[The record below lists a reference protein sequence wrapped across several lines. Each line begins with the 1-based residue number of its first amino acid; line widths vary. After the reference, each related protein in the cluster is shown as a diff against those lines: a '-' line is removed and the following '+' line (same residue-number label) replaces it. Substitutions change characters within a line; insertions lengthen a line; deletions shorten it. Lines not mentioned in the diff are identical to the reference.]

1 MTLNIDQI
9 LRSAKTDIKSG
20 RAVQARSA
28 LLVAL
33 ERFPANTRLQ
43 SALAEVQQAAT
54 GLPAQPFGPHHLQH
68 FLAVKDRFGLN
79 LAIEEIAAAVRLNS
93 NHPWAH
99 SILGGVLMEA
109 GLLPAAI
116 KHLGQALKLDPAFR
130 EAGVNLALAQQQAG
144 LLPQALATVDHVL
157 TRDAQFTPA
166 QRLRPML
173 LTQLQRDAEAI
184 AAFAPYLAAHPEDL
198 EARITYASSLTMLH
212 RLPEARLVLEAVL
225 KDAPEHAAALGNLGN
240 ILLSDGDIAGAEA
253 LFLRALAINPR
264 STIAFFNLGRA
275 KDFAFGDPLVMR
287 MQDLADTATLAPD
300 EAIALH
306 FGLAKAYED
315 QGAAE
320 ASFAHLQKANALRA
334 AQFPYDLATDRALF
348 ADYLSRFAPA
358 APALTPPPAP
368 RIPIF
373 VLGMMRSGTTLTEQI
388 LSAHPLVHGAGEL
401 EILPQLV
408 TVETARAKG
417 PLDAAALGRI
427 RDAYLAALDE
437 GAGEARYVVDK
448 LPANFRLIGLIQKA
462 LPEARILHMRRDPV
476 AVCWSVY
483 KTMFTN
489 NSIGYAN
496 SLSDT
501 IGYYDLYAQMMADW
515 RSAYPEGFL
524 DVDYEAL
531 TRDPEPAIRRL
542 LDYCG
547 LPFDA
552 ACLAP
557 QDNQRAVRTASLRQV
572 RSGIYQGS
580 SGKWRAFAPFL
591 TELTDHFAAR

>member
-1 MTLNIDQI
+1 MTLNIDQM
-9 LRSAKTDIKSG
+9 LRNAKTDLKAG
-20 RAVQARSA
+20 RAAQARSA
-28 LLVAL
+28 LLQAL

-54 GLPAQPFGPHHLQH
+54 GLPVQPFGPHHLQH

-79 LAIEEIAAAVRLNS
+79 LAIEEIAAAVRLNP

-99 SILGGVLMEA
+99 SILGGALMEA

-130 EAGVNLALAQQQAG
+130 EAGVNLALAQQKAG
-144 LLPQALATVDHVL
+144 LLQQALATVDHVL
-157 TRDAQFTPA
+157 KHDASFAPA
-166 QRLRPML
+166 LRLRPIL
-173 LTQLQRDAEAI
+173 LTHLQRDAEAI
-184 AAFAPYLAAHPEDL
+184 AAFAPYLAAQPEV
-198 EARITYASSLTMLH
+198 EARITYAAALTMQH

-225 KDAPEHAAALGNLGN
+225 KDAPDHAGALGNLGN

-253 LFLRALAINPR
+253 LFLRALSINPR

-275 KDFAFGDPLVMR
+275 KDFTPGDPLVMQ
-287 MQDLADTATLAPD
+287 MQDLADNASLAPD

-315 QGAAE
+315 QGAAA

-334 AQFPYDLATDRALF
+334 SQFPYDLASDRALF
-348 ADYLSRFAPA
+348 ADYLGRFAPA
-358 APALTPPPAP
+358 APALTPAPAP

-401 EILPQLV
+401 EILPHLV
-408 TVETARAKG
+408 MGETDKTKG
-417 PLDAAALGRI
+417 PLDTAALGRI
-427 RDAYLAALDE
+427 RDAYLAVLDE
-437 GAGEARYVVDK
+437 GAGDARYVVDK
-448 LPANFRLIGLIQKA
+448 LPANFRLIGLIRKA

-476 AVCWSVY
+476 AVCWSIY

-501 IGYYDLYAQMMADW
+501 IGYYDLYAQMMEDW
-515 RSAYPEGFL
+515 RRAYPDGFL

-531 TRDPEPAIRRL
+531 TRDPESAIRRL

-557 QDNQRAVRTASLRQV
+557 QDNQRAVRTASVRQV

-591 TELTDHFAAR
+591 TELTDHFAAP